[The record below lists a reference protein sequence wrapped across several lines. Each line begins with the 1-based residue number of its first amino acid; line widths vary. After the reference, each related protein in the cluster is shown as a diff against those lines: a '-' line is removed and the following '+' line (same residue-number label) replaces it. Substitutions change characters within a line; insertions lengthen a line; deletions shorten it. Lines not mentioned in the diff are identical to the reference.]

1 MNLTFKSLVKIS
13 AAVLVLASGLAQAGE
28 ATVAPEIDNFVSMKT
43 RAEVHAQTLAASQG
57 GRIAR
62 NDADFERLAADTKPS
77 MLTRDQVLAEAAE
90 ARRLGLTAS
99 GDGVAPL
106 PTPAQLE
113 SIRMAGLRTLMMT
126 AAR

>member
-13 AAVLVLASGLAQAGE
+13 AAVLALASGLAQAGD

-43 RAEVHAQTLAASQG
+43 RAEVHAETLAAIRG

-62 NDADFERLAADTKPS
+62 NDADFERLAFDTKPS
-77 MLTRDQVLAEAAE
+77 MLTRAQVLAEAAE
-90 ARRLGLTAS
+90 ARRLGLIAH
-99 GDGVAPL
+99 GDGAAPVA
-106 PTPAQLE
+106 TPAQLE
-113 SIRMAGLRTLMMT
+113 RIRMAGLRTLTMT